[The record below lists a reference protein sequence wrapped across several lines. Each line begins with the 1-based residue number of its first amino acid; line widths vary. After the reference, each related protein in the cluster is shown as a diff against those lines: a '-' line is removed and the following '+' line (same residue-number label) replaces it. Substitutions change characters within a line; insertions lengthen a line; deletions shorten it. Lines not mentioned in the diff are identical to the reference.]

1 MTELNC
7 HKLSGWHTDCHCRN
21 PGHQCKALG
30 GNGLP
35 KMTKTEYEAYPRAC
49 ESGSQFGRVIQK
61 VFPDAT
67 QKFYRIGNK
76 LNVTLK
82 KG

>member
-1 MTELNC
+1 
-7 HKLSGWHTDCHCRN
+7 
-21 PGHQCKALG
+21 
-30 GNGLP
+30 
-35 KMTKTEYEAYPRAC
+35 MTKTEYEAYPRAC

-82 KG
+82 KGWYGDIQLIFKFHHVNAEI